1 VTTARKLWRNAGPG
15 PAGYSASLRL
25 ATFCLFSAVLAACG
39 QQEGLPADS
48 GRGVRYPIALT
59 ASPDGQR
66 VYVVGANF
74 DRKFRS
80 GSVGTIDT
88 ASQAWIGQVSETEG
102 FAGGAALQVS
112 SASQALRLLVTS
124 REHDGLAVMDIDPA
138 SPAKLSCGSIDA
150 DGRCADSHH
159 YGSAIGSVTVGNDPM
174 GIEILPW
181 DQQGWRVHVAAAGD
195 GKVSVIKLSADGK
208 LTSIGT
214 TGFGTGLSHIRT
226 VPRTGRT
233 YISDNR
239 APQLHVF
246 RLDPEVGT
254 ASGWKVVPEA
264 SVSLPSSSL
273 QDYGRGMALSA
284 DGARLYLADRS
295 PASLVIIDVAPDSA
309 GVPRNAVMGVIP
321 LIGKPSEVAVAAS
334 GEKGKELVYVSCFG
348 DDSVWVVDPWL
359 RSVVDVIR
367 LPHAPYGLAAVKV
380 PGLDG
385 QTPATWTLYAGLF
398 ARHAVAVVPLSPGHA
413 KRHQL
418 SALLESE

>member
-1 VTTARKLWRNAGPG
+1 MTTAPRLWTIAG
-15 PAGYSASLRL
+15 ST
-25 ATFCLFSAVLAACG
+25 ATRRRAAAAAALAALALGGCG

-74 DRKFRS
+74 DRKYRA
-80 GSVGTIDT
+80 GAIGTIDT
-88 ASQAWIGQVSETEG
+88 ASQSWVGAVSETEG
-102 FAGGAALQVS
+102 FAGGAALQT
-112 SASQALRLLVTS
+112 SATAQALRLLVTS
-124 REHDGLAVMDIDPA
+124 REHDGVAVMDIDPA
-138 SPAKLSCGSIDA
+138 APARLSCGGIDA
-150 DGRCADSHH
+150 DGRCGGSHH
-159 YGSAIGSVTVGNDPM
+159 YGTATGSATVGNDPM
-174 GIEILPW
+174 GIEVLPW
-181 DQQGWRVHVAAAGD
+181 GQQGWRVNVAAAGD
-195 GKVSVIKLSADGK
+195 GKVSVLKLSAEGK
-208 LTSIGT
+208 LSAVGA

-254 ASGWKVVPEA
+254 TSGWKVVPEA
-264 SVSLPSSSL
+264 SVGLPSSTL

-295 PASLVIIDVAPDSA
+295 PAALVIVDVAPDSA
-309 GVPRNAVMGVIP
+309 GVPRNSVTGVVP
-321 LIGKPSEVAVAAS
+321 LVGKPSEVAVAPS
-334 GEKGKELVYVSCFG
+334 GDGGAELVYVSCFG
-348 DDSVWVVDPWL
+348 DDAVWVVDPWL

-380 PGLDG
+380 PGAGGSAL
-385 QTPATWTLYAGLF
+385 WTLYAGLF

-413 KRHQL
+413 QRHHL